1 MTMAPAFPRQ
11 EYESRQSRFREE
23 LKKAGIDT
31 CLVTSPESVC
41 YLTGHATPGY
51 YTFQALVFPIR
62 SEPTLIM
69 RESEV
74 INAEELTY
82 FNRDQIEGYRDNV
95 DPMAV
100 TANVIRKTG
109 PANKVGFDTRSWFLT
124 PFQYNKLLVDLNP
137 SETASVDDI
146 LGGLRLIKSPLEIES
161 IRRAAKIVNRAAEDA
176 IGAVSPGV
184 REREVAATIFDTMLR
199 EGSEF
204 LGMEPFVA
212 SGPRS
217 GNIHA
222 TWTDREIKD
231 GEPVLIELAAAVN
244 RYHAVLMHT
253 VLVGRMP
260 DDLQKVA
267 DTCAKARDATIATM
281 KRGAT
286 AEDCH
291 KACVQAIEDD
301 GLLEYYRKRTGYS
314 VGIAFAPD
322 WGEGGILSLGYG
334 QTTKLQPGMVLHAVP
349 AIRIPGRGGVGLSA
363 TVLITEDGPEILT
376 RVGGA

>member
-1 MTMAPAFPRQ
+1 MAPVFPRE

-23 LKKAGIDT
+23 LKKAGIDV

-51 YTFQALVFPIR
+51 YTYQALVFPSG

-74 INAEELTY
+74 INAEEFTY
-82 FNRDQIEGYRDNV
+82 FNRGQIEGYPDNV
-95 DPMAV
+95 DPIEV
-100 TANVIRKTG
+100 TAKVIRSTG
-109 PANKVGFDTRSWFLT
+109 PANKIGFDTRSWFLT
-124 PFQYNKLLVDLNP
+124 PFQYNKLLEDLSP
-137 SETASVDDI
+137 SETVAVDGI
-146 LGGLRLIKSPLEIES
+146 LGNLRLIKSPLEIAS
-161 IRRAAKIVNRAAEDA
+161 ISSAARIVNRAADAA
-176 IGAVSPGV
+176 IGAVGPGV
-184 REREVAATIFDTMLR
+184 RERDVAARIFDTIVR

-217 GNIHA
+217 GNMHA
-222 TWTDREIKD
+222 SWTDREIRN
-231 GEPVLIELAAAVN
+231 GEPVLIEHAAAVN

-253 VLVGRMP
+253 ALVGRMP

-267 DTCAKARDATIATM
+267 DTCAKARDATIAM
-281 KRGAT
+281 MQPGVT

-291 KACVQAIEDD
+291 KACVKTIDD
-301 GLLEYYRKRTGYS
+301 NGLLEYYRKRTGYS

-349 AIRIPGRGGVGLSA
+349 TIRIPGRGGVGFSA
-363 TVLITEDGPEILT
+363 TVLITEDGSEILT
-376 RVGGA
+376 QAGRT

>member
-1 MTMAPAFPRQ
+1 VAPAFPTE

-23 LKKAGIDT
+23 LKKASVDT

-51 YTFQALVFPIR
+51 YVFQALVFP
-62 SEPTLIM
+62 SSGEPTLIM

-74 INAEELTY
+74 VNAEALTY
-82 FNRDQIEGYRDNV
+82 FNRDQIVGYPDNV
-95 DPMAV
+95 DPIEV
-100 TANVIRKTG
+100 TANVIGKTR
-109 PANKVGFDTRSWFLT
+109 PANKIGFDTRSWFLT

-137 SETASVDDI
+137 NETASVDDL
-146 LGGLRLIKSPLEIES
+146 LGGLRLIKSSLEIES
-161 IRRAAKIVNRAAEDA
+161 IRRAARIVNYAAEK
-176 IGAVSPGV
+176 AVEAVRSGV
-184 REREVAATIFDTMLR
+184 RERDVTATIFDSMVR

-212 SGPRS
+212 SGQRS

-222 TWTDREIKD
+222 TWTDRAIQD

-253 VLVGRMP
+253 VLVGCIP

-267 DTCAKARDATIATM
+267 ATCAKARDATIAAM
-281 KRGAT
+281 KPGAT

-291 KACVQAIEDD
+291 KACVRAIDDD